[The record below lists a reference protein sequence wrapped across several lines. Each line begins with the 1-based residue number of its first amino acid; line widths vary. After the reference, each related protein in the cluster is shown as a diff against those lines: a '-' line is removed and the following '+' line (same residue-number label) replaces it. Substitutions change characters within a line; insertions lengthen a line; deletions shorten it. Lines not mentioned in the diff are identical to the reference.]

1 MKRINRI
8 DSSIRTPKQLRKLD
22 PVQYRSFKA
31 SYVAYAKRFDTQAK
45 EGFNLQGQI
54 KLNENEYFDR
64 YSALSRST
72 STVTNAAAAI
82 AEDQTYRR
90 YESLSGSKD
99 TYNKI
104 RRWVLS
110 QGGVVE
116 IEAQT
121 TGGKK
126 YKAILD
132 LRYRYAE
139 SQRSEI
145 RKLNNNLFARLMKM
159 AGLAEDDIDDY
170 FAYRY

>member
-1 MKRINRI
+1 MNAINRI
-8 DSSIRTPKQLRKLD
+8 DNSIRTPKQLRKLD
-22 PVQYRSFKA
+22 PVQYRSLRASFTAYTKRYDAQQKA
-31 SYVAYAKRFDTQAK
+31 
-45 EGFNLQGQI
+45 GFNLPGQQ
-54 KLNENEYFDR
+54 KLNENEYFHV
-64 YSALSRST
+64 YSSLSRST
-72 STVTNAAAAI
+72 SPVTNAAATI

-90 YESLSGSKD
+90 YESLAGSKD

-104 RRWVLS
+104 RKWVLS

-116 IEAQT
+116 IEATT

-126 YKAILD
+126 YKAVLD

-159 AGLAEDDIDDY
+159 AGLTEDDIDDY
-170 FAYRY
+170 FYYMY